1 MINNSYQMAYFQ
13 FVWLHIVF
21 LVIIAEGVHLFSFRI
36 QSLSPPAP
44 MVLPVSLVGE
54 SVVAKNSVCNLISVC
69 LFGFYTTFFII
80 PTLFI
85 SPFLFYSAV
94 ACLNQ
99 LIFGMY

>member
-1 MINNSYQMAYFQ
+1 
-13 FVWLHIVF
+13 
-21 LVIIAEGVHLFSFRI
+21 
-36 QSLSPPAP
+36 
-44 MVLPVSLVGE
+44 
-54 SVVAKNSVCNLISVC
+54 VAKNSVCNLISVC